1 MNLSATTGIPWMK
14 SSNNEAIMELDQRKQ
29 LLDCIK
35 SEIQLYDGYE
45 DMSSEAYDNLH
56 DVENRVNRLLRRLI
70 GQNDLVSKA
79 DSYVGK
85 TVWYANK
92 DISTIHLMTIER
104 VRFMKWTVEFIGT
117 GVRICNGE
125 RAYQWSS
132 FEIDNEDFKEAMEN
146 DWIVE
151 AGPQIDNFIKKVET
165 ARNEKIRSVTE
176 KINSEYDDL
185 IGTLKQYASGDM
197 KVEKT
202 PFLGSKSGTSHKDR
216 VMNHICQY
224 SWSDIV
230 RSFGSDEEKAEV
242 GPEPVDEMDAKI
254 VEVSDES

>member
-1 MNLSATTGIPWMK
+1 MK
-14 SSNNEAIMELDQRKQ
+14 LEERKQ

-45 DMSSEAYDNLH
+45 YMSSEAFDKQH

-70 GQNDLVSKA
+70 GQDDLVSKA

-85 TVWYANK
+85 TVWYATKN
-92 DISTIHLMTIER
+92 IATIYVINIER
-104 VRFMKWTVEFIGT
+104 VRFMKWHVEFIGKGT
-117 GVRICNGE
+117 RICYGE
-125 RAYQWSS
+125 RAYTWSS

-151 AGPQIDNFIKKVET
+151 AGSRIDEFIKQVET
-165 ARNEKIRSVTE
+165 ARNEKIRSATE
-176 KINSEYDDL
+176 KINSEYDEL
-185 IGTLKQYASGDM
+185 IGKLKQYASGDI
-197 KVEKT
+197 KVDE
-202 PFLGSKSGTSHKDR
+202 PSFLIRKSGTSHEDR
-216 VMNHICQY
+216 IMDNICQY

-242 GPEPVDEMDAKI
+242 GPEPVDEIDEKI
-254 VEVSDES
+254 AEDSDES